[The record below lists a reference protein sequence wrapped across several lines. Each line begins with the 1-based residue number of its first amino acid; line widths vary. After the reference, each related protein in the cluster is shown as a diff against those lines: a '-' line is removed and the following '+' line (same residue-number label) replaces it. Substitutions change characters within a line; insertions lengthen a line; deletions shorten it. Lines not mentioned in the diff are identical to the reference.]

1 MRFWK
6 FVEGLREFV
15 RGVVTIDEMGGS
27 FRKRFRDLW
36 EILEANGELMG
47 DCGNKGVAV
56 ARLSQTNPHIPP
68 PSKINLNTSKIN
80 LNILQESWTYPISP
94 RENTKGPAASL
105 MNEHS
110 SLNNPSHPGLILLV

>member
-1 MRFWK
+1 M
-6 FVEGLREFV
+6 
-15 RGVVTIDEMGGS
+15 TIDEMGGS
-27 FRKRFRDLW
+27 FRKRFGDLW

-68 PSKINLNTSKIN
+68 LSLENQSQVNTSKIN
-80 LNILQESWTYPISP
+80 LNILQESWTYPILPSV
-94 RENTKGPAASL
+94 NTKGLAASL

-110 SLNNPSHPGLILLV
+110 SLNNPSHPGRILLVIKNKLANHEALVV